1 MPLASRSRA
10 SSSSEGCAKRGG
22 SWPRKCLNVSVKRT
36 CPFGHSVHVRIV
48 VGADDEGAVADAVV
62 EELRA
67 RGHDVRVVEREQ
79 WPDVAARV
87 ARAVAA
93 GEADQGMLFCW
104 TGTGTSMAANKVP
117 GVRAALAW
125 DPWIAEGAR
134 KWNDANVLVMSLKRT
149 DPETAR
155 EIVAAWLSVEAPD
168 PDEAANIA
176 RLGELER

>member
-1 MPLASRSRA
+1 M
-10 SSSSEGCAKRGG
+10 
-22 SWPRKCLNVSVKRT
+22 
-36 CPFGHSVHVRIV
+36 
-48 VGADDEGAVADAVV
+48 GADDEGAVADTVA
-62 EELRA
+62 EELRS
-67 RGHDVRVVEREQ
+67 RGHDVDVLERDQ

-125 DPWIAEGAR
+125 DPWIAAGAR

-155 EIVAAWLSVEAPD
+155 AIVDAWLSVDAPD
-168 PDEAANIA
+168 PDEAENIA
-176 RLGELER
+176 RLRELDRSG